1 MVTAATSS
9 SNLNISPSII
19 LRSSKSTQTEANQST
34 IYPLYCFRNKHSQIL
49 SPTVI
54 PVVKEII
61 SSSSS
66 SSLCI
71 NKEKLKSCSKIIQ
84 RILSICF
91 SISRFND

>member
-19 LRSSKSTQTEANQST
+19 LRSTKSTQTEANQST

-66 SSLCI
+66 SLCI
-71 NKEKLKSCSKIIQ
+71 NKEKFKSCSKIIQ
-84 RILSICF
+84 RILSIIF
-91 SISRFND
+91 SVSRFDD